1 MRFTKALMLKIAR
14 NTLSIRR
21 FENSLQQINN
31 HASIVIDFVLSKSCY
46 SAYFKDL
53 TPFL

>member
-1 MRFTKALMLKIAR
+1 MRFTKASMLKIAR
-14 NTLSIRR
+14 NTINIQR

-31 HASIVIDFVLSKSCY
+31 HPSVVTVLSKSYY